1 MASLCRRGSIHGVAR
16 QVVGDMRG
24 TLTLIDSASHHD
36 ARQLGMQRVEYDH
49 QFYDV
54 LLRSLGCAT
63 THPTII

>member
-1 MASLCRRGSIHGVAR
+1 
-16 QVVGDMRG
+16 VVGDMRG

-49 QFYDV
+49 QFYDL

-63 THPTII
+63 IHPTII